1 MAKKKLFML
10 VVGDEGEWRYGEFN
24 GQGT

>member
-1 MAKKKLFML
+1 